1 MPDMNIEEIAIA
13 LSNYRK
19 SLYTSWDQVD
29 KSSID
34 KVVTDIF
41 NDGKRRTDPIISRSK
56 PSDNEIKTPARLID
70 PITTGGFLSSIVEI
84 NSVQTRIISQ
94 PQLNSNII
102 FQKTIYFASI
112 YGINQLLNAWIDNT
126 KVVNGYVLNSLTGD
140 QTKVD
145 TITFSTSNN
154 GNFNWCVGDS
164 TVNVICGALV
174 NVAQNMD
181 ILSFDSVIT
190 DETMFNTLTKTE
202 TTFANDITRNKYPD
216 CKSRW
221 NRIYGI
227 TKLILFHPNF
237 TQLIPKTIK
246 TILMIISYLKS
257 CGDEYQRLTCEFV
270 NYIIDLTHSNE
281 EYLLEYIPEGS
292 ILPTVDERV
301 DLNLVLKGT
310 VYLLS
315 KDRIL
320 IGESVEKNT
329 PVYTFLQ
336 SPNEAFYDDME
347 LANNFYEGAF
357 GIKGPTINRKNT
369 GILSNRRKELSSPVE
384 RNFPDEMEKN
394 IINIIKLRQELLLK
408 GMNRILTPE
417 EEATIRTEYSLPT
430 QFDPANIEPAKEKI
444 TQQNDKIE
452 SLTKIALSMSYYTL
466 GIERV
471 TPTKYTEFIDTEI
484 FKAVSLTINSDLL
497 EDIKLKNRCRVPR
510 TVSAL
515 NSLIH
520 NMYDDPDTVDK
531 LIESYERANNLFLQK
546 MAMYKA
552 ILESMRQDIIAIGI
566 DPEIIIAE
574 YVLYIQYISTNKDK
588 LSDEIMK
595 IVDSYLQA
603 EIIKSQRGSRGSRVS
618 YSDVGEDQQ
627 RLDVLMS
634 QILEVTTER
643 RGQEEEQTRLQRAQ
657 EEQAA
662 TAAQQTTSKTA
673 IKKIFGFFKKRFNE
687 ITKSITKTGETIQKL
702 TKSKQDLETRISSKT
717 KVYGLETYRK
727 LVNKLKVRIQ
737 VSPTSSGGNGKTIKN
752 KTKKNKRKMYITKR
766 RRINNKKSV
775 RKNSIRK
782 NSRNKIK
789 HNTKRHY

>member
-1 MPDMNIEEIAIA
+1 
-13 LSNYRK
+13 
-19 SLYTSWDQVD
+19 
-29 KSSID
+29 
-34 KVVTDIF
+34 
-41 NDGKRRTDPIISRSK
+41 
-56 PSDNEIKTPARLID
+56 
-70 PITTGGFLSSIVEI
+70 
-84 NSVQTRIISQ
+84 
-94 PQLNSNII
+94 
-102 FQKTIYFASI
+102 
-112 YGINQLLNAWIDNT
+112 
-126 KVVNGYVLNSLTGD
+126 
-140 QTKVD
+140 
-145 TITFSTSNN
+145 
-154 GNFNWCVGDS
+154 
-164 TVNVICGALV
+164 
-174 NVAQNMD
+174 
-181 ILSFDSVIT
+181 
-190 DETMFNTLTKTE
+190 
-202 TTFANDITRNKYPD
+202 
-216 CKSRW
+216 
-221 NRIYGI
+221 
-227 TKLILFHPNF
+227 
-237 TQLIPKTIK
+237 
-246 TILMIISYLKS
+246 
-257 CGDEYQRLTCEFV
+257 
-270 NYIIDLTHSNE
+270 
-281 EYLLEYIPEGS
+281 
-292 ILPTVDERV
+292 
-301 DLNLVLKGT
+301 
-310 VYLLS
+310 
-315 KDRIL
+315 
-320 IGESVEKNT
+320 
-329 PVYTFLQ
+329 
-336 SPNEAFYDDME
+336 
-347 LANNFYEGAF
+347 
-357 GIKGPTINRKNT
+357 
-369 GILSNRRKELSSPVE
+369 
-384 RNFPDEMEKN
+384 
-394 IINIIKLRQELLLK
+394 
-408 GMNRILTPE
+408 
-417 EEATIRTEYSLPT
+417 
-430 QFDPANIEPAKEKI
+430 
-444 TQQNDKIE
+444 
-452 SLTKIALSMSYYTL
+452 
-466 GIERV
+466 
-471 TPTKYTEFIDTEI
+471 
-484 FKAVSLTINSDLL
+484 
-497 EDIKLKNRCRVPR
+497 
-510 TVSAL
+510 
-515 NSLIH
+515 
-520 NMYDDPDTVDK
+520 MYDDPDTVDK